1 MHYIDHTL
9 PNGLRV
15 LMVPAYAFQSVSMGV
30 FVKVGA
36 RYEPADLSGISHFI
50 EHMLFKGTKN
60 RPSAQ
65 QIAEAIEGIGGDSNA
80 YTSPETTVYY
90 AKVAAAH
97 VNVAIDFL
105 ADLLRNPLFTA
116 ADIKKERRVIGE
128 EINMV
133 FDSPDEWLDV
143 IIDEVLWPNHPL
155 GQSVTGTAASLRNIN
170 RTALTSFFKT
180 SYHPGNIVIALGG
193 AFDPDQVIPE
203 IDARLG
209 DWPAQ
214 APPPFDPAPAVPAQ
228 VRYRIE
234 HRAIEQGHL
243 CLALPGLPRTHPD
256 RYALSVLNTLLGDGM
271 SSRLFLSIREDKGL
285 AYAVDSG
292 INLLQDT
299 GSLTIYAGVDP
310 RRAAEA
316 LQAILIELK
325 RLCDDPVPDQE
336 LRKAKEYVKGR
347 MVLGLEDTYS
357 QAAWVAYQAMYQSEI
372 KSPEAALAAYEA
384 VTGEA
389 ITALVERLIAP
400 GRYSLAAIG
409 PFGRGEAL
417 IGLITE

>member
-1 MHYIDHTL
+1 M
-9 PNGLRV
+9 
-15 LMVPAYAFQSVSMGV
+15 
-30 FVKVGA
+30 
-36 RYEPADLSGISHFI
+36 
-50 EHMLFKGTKN
+50 
-60 RPSAQ
+60 
-65 QIAEAIEGIGGDSNA
+65 
-80 YTSPETTVYY
+80 
-90 AKVAAAH
+90 
-97 VNVAIDFL
+97 
-105 ADLLRNPLFTA
+105 
-116 ADIKKERRVIGE
+116 
-128 EINMV
+128 
-133 FDSPDEWLDV
+133 
-143 IIDEVLWPNHPL
+143 
-155 GQSVTGTAASLRNIN
+155 
-170 RTALTSFFKT
+170 
-180 SYHPGNIVIALGG
+180 
-193 AFDPDQVIPE
+193 
-203 IDARLG
+203 
-209 DWPAQ
+209 
-214 APPPFDPAPAVPAQ
+214 
-228 VRYRIE
+228 
-234 HRAIEQGHL
+234 
-243 CLALPGLPRTHPD
+243 
-256 RYALSVLNTLLGDGM
+256 
-271 SSRLFLSIREDKGL
+271 SIREDKGL

>member
-1 MHYIDHTL
+1 MHYIDHML

-143 IIDEVLWPNHPL
+143 IIDEVLWPDHPL

-214 APPPFDPAPAVPAQ
+214 APPPFEPAPAVPTQ

-271 SSRLFLSIREDKGL
+271 SSRLF
-285 AYAVDSG
+285 
-292 INLLQDT
+292 
-299 GSLTIYAGVDP
+299 
-310 RRAAEA
+310 
-316 LQAILIELK
+316 
-325 RLCDDPVPDQE
+325 
-336 LRKAKEYVKGR
+336 
-347 MVLGLEDTYS
+347 
-357 QAAWVAYQAMYQSEI
+357 
-372 KSPEAALAAYEA
+372 
-384 VTGEA
+384 
-389 ITALVERLIAP
+389 
-400 GRYSLAAIG
+400 
-409 PFGRGEAL
+409 
-417 IGLITE
+417 

>member
-9 PNGLRV
+9 SNNLRV
-15 LMVPAYAFQSVSMGV
+15 LMVPSHAFQSVSMGI

-36 RYEPADLSGISHFI
+36 RYEPANLSGMSHFI

-60 RPSAQ
+60 RPSAR

-80 YTSPETTVYY
+80 YTGPETTVYY
-90 AKVAAAH
+90 AKVAAAQ

-105 ADLLRNPLFTA
+105 TDLLRNSLFTA

-143 IIDEVLWPNHPL
+143 VIDEVLWPDHPL

-170 RTALTSFFKT
+170 RTALISFFET
-180 SYHPGNIVIALGG
+180 AYHPGNLVVALGG
-193 AFDPDQVIPE
+193 AFDPEQVIPE

-214 APPPFDPAPAVPAQ
+214 APPPFEPAPPPASDI
-228 VRYRIE
+228 RYRIE
-234 HRAIEQGHL
+234 DRAIEQGHL
-243 CLALPGLPRTHPD
+243 CLALPGLPRNHPD

-271 SSRLFLSIREDKGL
+271 SSRLFLSIREEKGL

-325 RLCDDPVPDQE
+325 QLCDHPIPAQE

-357 QAAWVAYQAMYQSEI
+357 QAAWVAYQALYQTAI
-372 KSPEAALAAYEA
+372 KSPADALAAYEA

-389 ITALVERLIAP
+389 ISALVERLIAP

-409 PFGRGEAL
+409 PFGQGEAL
-417 IGLITE
+417 IRLITE

>member
-9 PNGLRV
+9 PNGLRI
-15 LMVPAYAFQSVSMGV
+15 LMVPAYAFQSISMGV

-36 RYEPADLSGISHFI
+36 RYEPANLSGISHFI

-60 RPSAQ
+60 RPSAR

-80 YTSPETTVYY
+80 YTGPETTVYY
-90 AKVAAAH
+90 TKVAAAH

-105 ADLLRNPLFTA
+105 ADLLRNSLFTTE
-116 ADIKKERRVIGE
+116 DIKKERRVIGE

-143 IIDEVLWPNHPL
+143 IIDEVLWPDHPL

-170 RTALTSFFKT
+170 RTSLISFFKA
-180 SYHPGNIVIALGG
+180 SYHPGNIVVALGG
-193 AFDPDQVIPE
+193 AFDPDRVIPE

-214 APPPFDPAPAVPAQ
+214 APPAYEPAPAPVPE

-256 RYALSVLNTLLGDGM
+256 RYALSILNTLLGDGM
-271 SSRLFLSIREDKGL
+271 SSRLFLSIREEKGL

-292 INLLQDT
+292 LNLLQDT

-310 RRAAEA
+310 RRAGEA
-316 LQAILIELK
+316 LQAILVELK
-325 RLCDDPVPDQE
+325 RLGDDPVPAKE

-357 QAAWVAYQAMYQSEI
+357 QAAWVAYQALYQNEI
-372 KSPEAALAAYEA
+372 KSPEEVLAAYEA
-384 VTGEA
+384 VTGDA
-389 ITALVERLIAP
+389 ISALVEQLIAP
-400 GRYSLAAIG
+400 GHYSLAAIG
-409 PFGRGEAL
+409 PFGRGESL
-417 IGLITE
+417 IRLITE